1 MEPLPETLVAPRS
14 PRLLSRADSAL
25 LVIDVQE
32 KLLPAIPSRARLTW
46 NLRRLIDGAKLLS
59 VPTAVSEQYPKGLG
73 PTVAAL
79 AEGLPTPAVKTMFS
93 CRECAA
99 VWTGWKES
107 GVRTILLAG
116 IETHVCVL
124 QTAFDLLESGFGV
137 QLAVDA
143 VASRNSLDHDVA
155 LRRMV
160 HSGVVPTTVESA
172 LFEWCETASAPEFKS
187 ISRLVREA
195 PPTDEP

>member
-1 MEPLPETLVAPRS
+1 M
-14 PRLLSRADSAL
+14 

-32 KLLPAIPSRARLTW
+32 KLLPVIPSRARLEW

-59 VPTAVSEQYPKGLG
+59 VPTAVTEQYPKGLG
-73 PTVAAL
+73 VTVPAL
-79 AEGLPTPAVKTMFS
+79 AERLPTPSAKTMFS

-99 VWTGWKES
+99 VWSGWKES

-124 QTAFDLLESGFGV
+124 QTAFDLLESGFSV

-143 VASRNSLDHDVA
+143 VASRSPLDHDVA

-160 HSGVVPTTVESA
+160 HAGVVPSTVESA

-187 ISRLVREA
+187 ISRLVRET
-195 PPTDEP
+195 PPEEGV